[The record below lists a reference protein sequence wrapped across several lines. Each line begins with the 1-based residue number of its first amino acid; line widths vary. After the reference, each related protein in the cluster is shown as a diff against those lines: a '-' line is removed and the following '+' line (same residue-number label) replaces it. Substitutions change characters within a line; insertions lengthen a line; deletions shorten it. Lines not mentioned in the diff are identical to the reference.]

1 MAKLVEILTATFL
14 RRLILSSLVVGV
26 CTFLGVLTFLGMLN
40 GSQAMAWAAI
50 IFNLAMAFHN
60 MREMRRWRRLN
71 SLLGAICIKAWTL
84 RHAPIWVPWLAMRGL
99 ELHVMPVPIGE
110 PEEGPRQKWWRLPG
124 S

>member
-60 MREMRRWRRLN
+60 MREMRRWRRIN
-71 SLLGAICIKAWTL
+71 DLLQQICVKAWVM
-84 RHAPIWVPWLAMRGL
+84 RHAPIWIPWCNVRGL
-99 ELHVMPVPIGE
+99 EWEVHIRDRLTGE
-110 PEEGPRQKWWRLPG
+110 ILRRPG